1 MTDESRTDRPGDAS
15 TPAGSDTPAGTGP
28 SSPQEPPASPTTPEA
43 AASPTTPPAQQSSP
57 PASAPAWAP
66 TTTYGGPG
74 DAPTTAWAP
83 PPAAPAGEERVV
95 RRTSRGRWAVAL
107 LASGLVVAIL
117 VGLVVFLGGPAPS
130 GAPAY
135 LPGSTYLYGE
145 ARLDLPGSQRQKMAQ
160 FLSHFPGFKDQA
172 TFDRKIDET
181 LDRVLREATKGRY
194 TYTGD
199 VKPWFG
205 GQIAFA
211 LTGTPTTGTT
221 NVPAVLALN
230 VIDHAKAEAAF
241 ARLREDAKTAG
252 VTLRSEEYRGVTIW
266 TIDSSAPRPAGAPA
280 TAEVAL
286 TNDALLIS
294 AQSGGIKA
302 ALDRKQGAGDSLG
315 KSTDFSEALKGVRD
329 DRLALI
335 YIGTKSLKA
344 SIEQQIGTSTPGSQ
358 FLRDSLK
365 NIPDQFAGSARV
377 EADRIV
383 FEARS
388 KIAADAKPALKESTL
403 AGKVPSSSLVFI
415 ETRDVGQGLGRLIT
429 QLKSD
434 PQLKQSAPQ
443 LEQVELA
450 LGNKLESYLDWLG
463 DVAIVGEAQ
472 NGRPTGGLV
481 ATVSNEE
488 VAKQRLGQLTQLLRL
503 GGTQAGGQIAVSEE
517 DHGGIK
523 ITRIAIATDGAFDF
537 GGQRIE
543 DIEIAFAFKQG
554 IFVLGPPDYVTRIL
568 DLPAGQT
575 LAGSDRFKDA
585 IAATGATQTAGLS
598 YVDLAGLRSAAESLI
613 PSDNRARYD
622 QEVKPYLEPL
632 DRMVSA
638 TLVEGDALV
647 NRAIFIVK

>member
-1 MTDESRTDRPGDAS
+1 
-15 TPAGSDTPAGTGP
+15 
-28 SSPQEPPASPTTPEA
+28 
-43 AASPTTPPAQQSSP
+43 
-57 PASAPAWAP
+57 
-66 TTTYGGPG
+66 
-74 DAPTTAWAP
+74 
-83 PPAAPAGEERVV
+83 
-95 RRTSRGRWAVAL
+95 VAL

-135 LPGSTYLYGE
+135 LPGNTYLYSE

-172 TFDRKIDET
+172 SFDRKIDET
-181 LDRVLREATKGRY
+181 LDRAMREATGGRY

-205 GQIAFA
+205 GQVAFA
-211 LTGTPTTGTT
+211 LTGTPQAGSTT
-221 NVPAVLALN
+221 VPAVITLS
-230 VIDHAKAEAAF
+230 VIDRAKADAAF
-241 ARLREDAKTAG
+241 ARFREDAKAAG

-266 TIDSSAPRPAGAPA
+266 SIDSSAPRPSGVPS

-286 TNDALLIS
+286 TSDAVLIS
-294 AQSGGIKA
+294 AQPGGIKA

-315 KSTDFSEALKGVRD
+315 KSTEFGDALKGIRD
-329 DRLALI
+329 DRIALI
-335 YIGTKSLKA
+335 YIGTRALKA
-344 SIEQQIGTSTPGSQ
+344 SIEQQIGSSAPGGQ

-365 NIPDQFAGSARV
+365 SIPDQFAGSARV
-377 EADRIV
+377 EADRV
-383 FEARS
+383 VLEARS
-388 KIAADAKPALKESTL
+388 KIAADAKPTLRESALAS
-403 AGKVPSSSLVFI
+403 KVPASSLAFI
-415 ETRDVGQGLGRLIT
+415 ETRDVGQSLGRLIA

-434 PQLKQSAPQ
+434 PQLKQTAPQ

-463 DVAIVGEAQ
+463 DVAIVGEAP

-481 ATVSNEE
+481 ATVANEE

-523 ITRIAIATDGAFDF
+523 ITNIAIATDGAFDF

-543 DIEIAFAFKQG
+543 DIELAFAFKQG
-554 IFVLGPPDYVTRIL
+554 LFVLGPPDYVTRIL
-568 DLPAGQT
+568 DLPADQT
-575 LAGSDRFKDA
+575 LAGTDRFKDA
-585 IAATGATQTAGLS
+585 LAATGAAQSAGLS
-598 YVDLAGLRSAAESLI
+598 YVDLAGLRTAAEGLI
-613 PSDNRARYD
+613 PSDNRARYE

-638 TLVEGDALV
+638 TVVEGDTLV